1 MCRKQKSRQLD
12 LFTGE
17 GGTINRGG
25 VAEHAVREH
34 ISEAGAKPN
43 LLEKILESNNMNRA
57 FKQVRKKK
65 GACGI
70 DGMDIASAGEYLHEN
85 KEQFLEE
92 VRSGK
97 YRPQPVKRVEIPKP
111 SGGKRKLGIPT
122 VIDRVLQQAVNQ
134 VLTPIFEPFFS
145 DNSYGFRAGRS
156 AHQAILKA
164 KEYYQAGYYWVV
176 DLDLSKYF
184 DTINH
189 ELLLNMIRKKVEDK
203 QVVTLIKRFLK
214 SGVMVNGVR
223 ERTEEGSPQGGNLSP
238 LLSNIYLT
246 QFDKELERRGH
257 RFVRYADDVNIY
269 VKSKQ
274 AAERVMSSCIK
285 YLEGKLKLK
294 VYRDKS
300 KTGSPLELKFLG
312 FKLWQTKDGKE
323 VFPTVHGESL
333 KRAKEHIRE
342 LTPRHS
348 GKKISEVLE
357 KLAEFTT
364 GWLGYYGIGKCQS
377 VVRELD
383 CWIRR
388 RIRAILL
395 QETRKPKA
403 MQKRLKELG
412 INPKEAAGVAYSS
425 SGIWRRAMVR
435 PVNKAYNNNYLESLG
450 FKSMLKT
457 YELMHSRH

>member
-12 LFTGE
+12 LFMGE
-17 GGTINRGG
+17 GGALYHEQ
-25 VAEHAVREH
+25 VAEHTVREH
-34 ISEAGAKPN
+34 ISGAGEKPN
-43 LLEKILESNNMNRA
+43 LLEKILDRQNLNKA

-70 DGMDIASAGEYLHEN
+70 DDMDIVSAGEYLAEN
-85 KEQFLEE
+85 KEQFLKEALE
-92 VRSGK
+92 GK

-111 SGGKRKLGIPT
+111 SGGKRNLGIPT
-122 VIDRVLQQAVNQ
+122 VIDRMMQQAVNQ
-134 VLTPIFEPFFS
+134 VLTPIFEKRFS
-145 DNSYGFRAGRS
+145 ENSYGFRAGRS

-164 KEYYQAGYYWVV
+164 RDYYKAGYRWVI

-189 ELLLNMIRKKVEDK
+189 EILLNMVREEVKDK
-203 QVVTLIKRFLK
+203 RVIELIKRFLK
-214 SGVMVNGVR
+214 SGVMVNGVF

-246 QFDKELERRGH
+246 KFDKELERRGH
-257 RFVRYADDVNIY
+257 HFVRYADDINIY

-294 VYRDKS
+294 VNRDKS
-300 KTGSPLELKFLG
+300 QTGSPLKLKFLG
-312 FKLWQTKDGKE
+312 FKLWESKDGKQIE
-323 VFPTVHGESL
+323 PTVHEKSL
-333 KRAKEHIRE
+333 KRAKERIRE
-342 LTPRHS
+342 LTPRHM
-348 GKKISEVLE
+348 GKKVSEILE

-364 GWLGYYGIGKCQS
+364 GWLGYYGIGECQI
-377 VVRELD
+377 VVERLD
-383 CWIRR
+383 KWIRR

-395 QETRKPKA
+395 YEIRKPKA
-403 MQKRLKELG
+403 MRRRLKELG
-412 INPKEAAGVAYSS
+412 ADVQDTSAVAYSS
-425 SGIWRRAMVR
+425 RGIWFKSHIK
-435 PVNKAYNNNYLESLG
+435 PVQKAYTNKYLETLG

-457 YELMHSRH
+457 YELIHSRH